1 MTPLLILIVASGGTL
16 IGLSLPL
23 IRRKVPPNSLY
34 GFRVRQTL
42 KNPEV
47 WYPVNAYSG
56 WRILWLGA
64 SIVLAAVVA
73 YFVPGLDV
81 AWYGSIVGIVAA
93 VGLAVGLVQTFRY
106 LRQLARDTK

>member
-1 MTPLLILIVASGGTL
+1 MTPLLILFVASGGTM

-23 IRRKVPPNSLY
+23 IRRKVPPNSAC

-42 KNPEV
+42 ENPDV
-47 WYPVNAYSG
+47 WYAVNTYSA
-56 WRILWLGA
+56 WRMLWLGA
-64 SIVLAAVVA
+64 GIVLVAVVA

-93 VGLAVGLVQTFRY
+93 IGLVVTLVQSFRY
-106 LRQLARDTK
+106 LRQQARDTK